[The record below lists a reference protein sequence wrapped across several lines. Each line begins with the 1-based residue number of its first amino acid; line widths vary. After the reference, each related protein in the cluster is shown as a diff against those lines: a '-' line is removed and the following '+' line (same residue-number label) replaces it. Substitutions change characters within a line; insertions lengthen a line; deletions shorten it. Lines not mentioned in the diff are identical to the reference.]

1 MTIRDTADRMDRIL
15 QKEQPGK
22 YRYTIS
28 QSEKQELNLEN
39 GGFKLLRTVFS
50 NSASLRVFQGA
61 KMGAAS
67 GNDITETGLEKLA
80 AAAKAAAESASEDP
94 CHDIAPDQGKDVFL
108 QGNTEPDMDR
118 FIERIKEFLKTA
130 AEEYPK
136 VRIMSGIGSYDRW
149 NWISRNSNG
158 TEFEARAGQYHF
170 SVEICASDG
179 DKTTGLDYT
188 GFSTKTLDVPLMEM
202 GDLRR
207 RLEDIQKSIEPERI
221 QGKFEGPVIITPGC
235 AEDFI
240 FMTLSNYIGE
250 GVIVNGTSQWLDKVG
265 EQVADEKLTISLKP
279 FDDRI
284 VTGERATANG
294 FRTEEVTLIDKGV
307 LKTHWLSLY
316 GSNKTGRPVVK
327 NTGSDLVVEPGDKT
341 LEELIASV
349 DKGLIL
355 GGFSGGNPGTNG
367 EFSGVAKNSFL
378 IENGKVKCAVTET
391 MVNGNLAE
399 AFRHIRG
406 ISREVLCNGRSVV
419 PYIAVDG
426 IVISGK

>member
-1 MTIRDTADRMDRIL
+1 MTIRDTADRMERIL

-188 GFSTKTLDVPLMEM
+188 GFSTKTLDVPFMEM

-265 EQVADEKLTISLKP
+265 EQVADEKLTIALKP